1 MNERRNRDKGM
12 YDLCQFLTH
21 FASKEIVF
29 QNLKFYNH
37 CMTTDY
43 SLFRNA
49 LNDEFLRRTKK
60 NPRFSIRAFSQQ
72 LEIEP
77 SSLAQILGG
86 KRKLTQK
93 MCNRLGTKLGFGP
106 LKMRTLMKN
115 AKRLDKSFT
124 AFNKLEEDAFK
135 VIAEWYYYAILELTY
150 CDEFQGKPLWISR
163 VLGISLAEAIDA
175 IERLKRLNYLEI
187 SPEGKWIDRLGDSNN
202 LGNEFKAPAFT
213 EHQRQVLKKAL
224 EALDKTSYDKRVQSS
239 MTVAVSKEKVVEA
252 KSMILNFIEELNDFL
267 KTGPT
272 KDEVYNISVSLYP
285 LTKIN
290 HGEKND

>member
-1 MNERRNRDKGM
+1 MQRVLR
-12 YDLCQFLTH
+12 LFLTH
-21 FASKEIVF
+21 FVSKRIVI
-29 QNLKFYNH
+29 QGIQFYNFP
-37 CMTTDY
+37 MTTEY

-49 LNDEFLRRTKK
+49 LNDEFLKRTKK
-60 NPRFSIRAFSQQ
+60 NSRFSIRAFSQQ
-72 LEIEP
+72 LDIEP

-93 MCNRLGTKLGFGP
+93 MCDRLGAKLGFGP
-106 LKMRTLMKN
+106 LKMRTLMKSV
-115 AKRLDKSFT
+115 KREEKSFG

-135 VIAEWYYYAILELTY
+135 VITDWYYYAILELTT
-150 CDEFQGKPLWISR
+150 CDEFQPKPLWISR
-163 VLGISLAEAIDA
+163 VLGITFAETTNA

-187 SPEGKWIDRLGDSNN
+187 TPEGKWIDRLGDTNN

-239 MTVAVSKEKVVEA
+239 MTVTVSKEKVTEA

-267 KTGPT
+267 KSGQT
-272 KDEVYNISVSLYP
+272 KDEVYNISVSLFP
-285 LTKIN
+285 ITNIN
-290 HGEKND
+290 SGELND

>member
-1 MNERRNRDKGM
+1 M
-12 YDLCQFLTH
+12 TH
-21 FASKEIVF
+21 FVSKPVVIHSL
-29 QNLKFYNH
+29 QFYNLL
-37 CMTTDY
+37 MTTEY

-60 NPRFSIRAFSQQ
+60 NSRFSIRAFSQQ

-93 MCNRLGTKLGFGP
+93 MCDRLGTKLGFGP
-106 LKMRTLMKN
+106 LKMRTLMKDV
-115 AKRLDKSFT
+115 KRQEKSFT

-135 VIAEWYYYAILELTY
+135 VIADWYYYAILELTY
-150 CDEFQGKPLWISR
+150 CDEFQGKPLWISK
-163 VLGISLAEAIDA
+163 VLGISFAETIDA

-187 SPEGKWIDRLGDSNN
+187 TPEGKWIDRLGDTNN

-213 EHQRQVLKKAL
+213 EHQRQVLKKAS
-224 EALDKTSYDKRVQSS
+224 EALDKTAYDKRVQSS
-239 MTVAVSKEKVVEA
+239 MTVTVSQEKVVEA

-267 KTGPT
+267 KSGPT

-285 LTKIN
+285 LSKIN
-290 HGEKND
+290 HGEIND